1 MKEIITYL
9 GAWVIFIF
17 VGLLKIFAPVKN
29 SEDEDDEEGG

>member
-17 VGLLKIFAPVKN
+17 VGLLKIIAPVEN
-29 SEDEDDEEGG
+29 SEDEEEEGG